1 MSLPISKTTRF
12 PNPRDTDENGIVAM
26 GGDLE
31 IDTLIDAYSHGI
43 FPWPHKGYP
52 MLWFSPIDRG
62 VLFFDDLHISR
73 SLHKWLKKT
82 QFKIS
87 FDKCFDEV
95 MKNCAT
101 VKRSDQG
108 DTWVT
113 PQMMAAYGKLHR
125 KGLAHSVECWSE
137 GKLVGG
143 LYGVNVAG
151 VFSAESMFFYES
163 GASKYC
169 LLALI
174 HRLHG
179 KGHMWVDTQMVS
191 SVVEAFGG
199 KYIPREEYLK
209 LLETTQKKKLSW

>member
-1 MSLPISKTTRF
+1 MPTSRTTRF
-12 PNPRDTDENGIVAM
+12 PNPRDSDENGIVAM

-52 MLWFSPIDRG
+52 MLWFSPIERG
-62 VLFFDDLHISR
+62 IIQFDELHISR

-82 QFKIS
+82 EFTITWDTQF
-87 FDKCFDEV
+87 DAV
-95 MKNCAT
+95 MANCAS
-101 VKRSDQG
+101 VKRPGQS

-113 PQMMAAYGKLHR
+113 PQMTDAYGKLHR
-125 KGLAHSVECWSE
+125 AGHAHSVECWN
-137 GKLVGG
+137 KDQLVGG
-143 LYGVNVAG
+143 LYGVYVKG
-151 VFSAESMFFYES
+151 VFSAESMYFHES

-174 HRLHG
+174 HRLHNS
-179 KGHMWVDTQMVS
+179 GHTWLDTQMVS

-199 KYIPREEYLK
+199 KYIPREQYLK
-209 LLETTQKKKLSW
+209 MLYDTQKKRLAW

>member
-1 MSLPISKTTRF
+1 
-12 PNPRDTDENGIVAM
+12 M

-52 MLWFSPIDRG
+52 MLWFSPIERG
-62 VLFFDDLHISR
+62 IIQFDELHISR

-82 QFKIS
+82 EFTITWDTQF
-87 FDKCFDEV
+87 DAV
-95 MKNCAT
+95 MANCAS
-101 VKRSDQG
+101 VKRPGQS

-113 PQMMAAYGKLHR
+113 PQMTDAYGKLHR
-125 KGLAHSVECWSE
+125 AGHAHSVECWN
-137 GKLVGG
+137 KDQLVGG
-143 LYGVNVAG
+143 LYGVYVKG
-151 VFSAESMFFYES
+151 VFSAESMYFHES

-174 HRLHG
+174 HRLHNS
-179 KGHMWVDTQMVS
+179 GHTWLDTQMVS

-199 KYIPREEYLK
+199 KYIPREQYLK
-209 LLETTQKKKLSW
+209 MLYDTQKKRLAW